1 MKLYACL
8 CRNILDKP
16 GLEPAALAAG
26 FQDASKPYVHKPECR
41 ETVMVYYITK
51 SEES

>member
-8 CRNILDKP
+8 CRNSLDMP

-41 ETVMVYYITK
+41 EAVMVYY
-51 SEES
+51 SQPDQED